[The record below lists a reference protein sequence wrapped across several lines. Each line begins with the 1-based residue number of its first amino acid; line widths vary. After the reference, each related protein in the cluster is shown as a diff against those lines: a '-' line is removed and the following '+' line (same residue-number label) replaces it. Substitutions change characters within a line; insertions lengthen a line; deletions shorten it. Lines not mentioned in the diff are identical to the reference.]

1 MQYQHTQPGWVIRFT
16 CLICLCIPLGL
27 NLAFNQGRF
36 PLYEMLPVGA
46 IMLAVVTFFHSL
58 TVRIDSESM
67 RVKFGVG
74 LVAYNFLLKDI
85 QSVEPVR
92 SPWYCGWGIRKIRG
106 GWLLNVSGFESV
118 EIHLRTGK
126 VYRIGTDDQGGLLAA
141 LKASVTGEVQ

>member
-1 MQYQHTQPGWVIRFT
+1 MQYQHTQPGWVIRLT

-27 NLAFNQGRF
+27 SLAFNQGRL

-74 LVAYNFLLKDI
+74 LVAYNFLLKDTAEMLDLKGMSMGARV
-85 QSVEPVR
+85 QNWSDMVELGVWELPALGRLVM
-92 SPWYCGWGIRKIRG
+92 CG
-106 GWLLNVSGFESV
+106 
-118 EIHLRTGK
+118 
-126 VYRIGTDDQGGLLAA
+126 DQG
-141 LKASVTGEVQ
+141 SVRH